1 MNSTV
6 QKINYVSYEKKKS
19 KGNKNKQKIQNN
31 SNGSNSSS
39 SRQKQ
44 ASTGPGKQCYRCKKP
59 FTKGHEKVCKAINAK
74 CDACGITGHYQI
86 ACRRSGNFPQKANS
100 TSNLTGKMNIAAA
113 IGGIPPEADFFDEQG
128 LLKEYQPKVMNVLSG
143 TSSSKPMMVE
153 FGCGLTP
160 LSIDRKLPL
169 LIDTGA
175 DANAIN
181 KKTFDQ
187 LFPEVKLEESSFCL
201 QNFDKRL
208 IKPIG
213 SFRCFLRWQGH
224 KYRVQMVVMNENTP
238 NILSRETTFLMG
250 ILKKCFVTEKV
261 SIEQNTQNPILVSDP
276 TTRDANPSTEGVF
289 CHSVPSAKATVQDPS
304 MEGVFSHSNPSTE
317 AVFCHSVTP
326 AEATPTEVAENTSD
340 PSTEAAQMNVAS
352 TNSSN
357 KPSLSI
363 TDLPLTQEKVETT
376 YADVFQ
382 GLGKFPGE
390 PYKLRLKPDAVPAKH
405 RPRKVPVHL
414 QEAFHEEV
422 ERLVKIDVLEPVTE
436 PTEWV
441 NSFVVVEKVIDSSNA
456 HSPHHSIKK
465 SIQLCIDPKD
475 LNEALEREP
484 YYSRSVDELIS
495 MFAGAKVFTIVDMD
509 KGYWQV
515 VLHPDLRKYTCMA
528 FDIGRYQF
536 KRLPMGS
543 KVASDIFQRM
553 LDSVYIGLPGVT
565 GIADDMVIFGRNE
578 EEHDRNLILFL
589 EATRKNGLILNK
601 RKLQFK
607 KEEVSFFGHRWN
619 STGISP
625 DPKKTESI
633 LRMEFPPD
641 KETMHS
647 FLGLVNFLNRYTP
660 RLAELCSPL
669 RKLILKDSHYSP
681 GDPEHAA
688 FSAIKAEFKK
698 KIILPYFDRNKST
711 VLQTDAS
718 KKGFGAVILQEEQ
731 PIYYALRA
739 LTSAEKNYQNLE
751 REAQAAVWGME
762 KFHYFL
768 YGIKFILQTDQKPL
782 VSIFRKHMIDVSPR
796 IQRITIRAWQ
806 YEFEPQHIAG
816 KNNVISDA
824 LSRVIPLEFQ
834 DSNADKDILAVNFL
848 QYSSIEER
856 EKDEVLQETLKDKD

>member
-1 MNSTV
+1 M
-6 QKINYVSYEKKKS
+6 I
-19 KGNKNKQKIQNN
+19 
-31 SNGSNSSS
+31 
-39 SRQKQ
+39 
-44 ASTGPGKQCYRCKKP
+44 
-59 FTKGHEKVCKAINAK
+59 
-74 CDACGITGHYQI
+74 
-86 ACRRSGNFPQKANS
+86 
-100 TSNLTGKMNIAAA
+100 
-113 IGGIPPEADFFDEQG
+113 
-128 LLKEYQPKVMNVLSG
+128 
-143 TSSSKPMMVE
+143 E

-208 IKPIG
+208 IRPIG
-213 SFRCFLRWQGH
+213 SFRCFLRWKGH
-224 KYRVQMVVMNENTP
+224 KYRVQIEVMNENTP

-250 ILKKCFVTEKV
+250 ILKKCFISEKLP
-261 SIEQNTQNPILVSDP
+261 IEQNIPNSTLIPGP
-276 TTRDANPSTEGVF
+276 TADPSTEAVF
-289 CHSVPSAKATVQDPS
+289 CHSVLPAEATVQVPS
-304 MEGVFSHSNPSTE
+304 MEGVFSHSDPSTE

-326 AEATPTEVAENTSD
+326 AEATPMEVAENS
-340 PSTEAAQMNVAS
+340 PNQSMEAAQMNVAS
-352 TNSSN
+352 TSDSQNSSN
-357 KPSLSI
+357 SGSNKQSLSI
-363 TDLPLTQEKVETT
+363 TDLPLTQEKVEST
-376 YADVFQ
+376 YADMFQ

-465 SIQLCIDPKD
+465 SIRLCIDPKD

-484 YYSRSVDELIS
+484 YYSRSIDELIS
-495 MFAGAKVFTIVDMD
+495 MFTGAKVFTIVDMD

-515 VLHPDLRKYTCMA
+515 VLHPDSRKYTCMA

-565 GIADDMVIFGRNE
+565 GIADDMVIFGRNG

-589 EATRKNGLILNK
+589 EATRKNGLVLNK

-698 KIILPYFDRNKST
+698 KIILPYFDRNKQT
-711 VLQTDAS
+711 ILQTDAS

-768 YGIKFILQTDQKPL
+768 YGRKFILQTDQKPL

-796 IQRITIRAWQ
+796 IQRITIQAWQ
-806 YEFEPQHIAG
+806 Y
-816 KNNVISDA
+816 
-824 LSRVIPLEFQ
+824 
-834 DSNADKDILAVNFL
+834 
-848 QYSSIEER
+848 
-856 EKDEVLQETLKDKD
+856 

>member
-1 MNSTV
+1 M
-6 QKINYVSYEKKKS
+6 
-19 KGNKNKQKIQNN
+19 
-31 SNGSNSSS
+31 
-39 SRQKQ
+39 
-44 ASTGPGKQCYRCKKP
+44 
-59 FTKGHEKVCKAINAK
+59 
-74 CDACGITGHYQI
+74 
-86 ACRRSGNFPQKANS
+86 
-100 TSNLTGKMNIAAA
+100 
-113 IGGIPPEADFFDEQG
+113 
-128 LLKEYQPKVMNVLSG
+128 
-143 TSSSKPMMVE
+143 
-153 FGCGLTP
+153 
-160 LSIDRKLPL
+160 
-169 LIDTGA
+169 
-175 DANAIN
+175 
-181 KKTFDQ
+181 
-187 LFPEVKLEESSFCL
+187 
-201 QNFDKRL
+201 
-208 IKPIG
+208 
-213 SFRCFLRWQGH
+213 
-224 KYRVQMVVMNENTP
+224 
-238 NILSRETTFLMG
+238 
-250 ILKKCFVTEKV
+250 
-261 SIEQNTQNPILVSDP
+261 
-276 TTRDANPSTEGVF
+276 
-289 CHSVPSAKATVQDPS
+289 
-304 MEGVFSHSNPSTE
+304 
-317 AVFCHSVTP
+317 
-326 AEATPTEVAENTSD
+326 
-340 PSTEAAQMNVAS
+340 
-352 TNSSN
+352 
-357 KPSLSI
+357 
-363 TDLPLTQEKVETT
+363 
-376 YADVFQ
+376 
-382 GLGKFPGE
+382 
-390 PYKLRLKPDAVPAKH
+390 
-405 RPRKVPVHL
+405 
-414 QEAFHEEV
+414 
-422 ERLVKIDVLEPVTE
+422 KIDVLEPVTE

-465 SIQLCIDPKD
+465 SIRLCIDPKD

-515 VLHPDLRKYTCMA
+515 VLHPDSRKYTCMA

-589 EATRKNGLILNK
+589 EATRKNGLVLNK

-633 LRMEFPPD
+633 LKMEFPPD

-751 REAQAAVWGME
+751 HEAQAAVWGIE

-768 YGIKFILQTDQKPL
+768 YGRKFILQTDQKPL
-782 VSIFRKHMIDVSPR
+782 VF
-796 IQRITIRAWQ
+796 
-806 YEFEPQHIAG
+806 Y
-816 KNNVISDA
+816 
-824 LSRVIPLEFQ
+824 FQ
-834 DSNADKDILAVNFL
+834 KAHD
-848 QYSSIEER
+848 
-856 EKDEVLQETLKDKD
+856 